1 MKGGGH
7 RRGEIWR
14 QGIWEIRELPI
25 NLNQRDIGKPLTIVA
40 VESIFE
46 YLFVGFIH
54 GCRSHKITVVIVEVG
69 HALMAD
75 QL

>member
-1 MKGGGH
+1 MH
-7 RRGEIWR
+7 FYIFVILIELVSV
-14 QGIWEIRELPI
+14 RELPI

-54 GCRSHKITVVIVEVG
+54 GCRSHKITVVIVDVG